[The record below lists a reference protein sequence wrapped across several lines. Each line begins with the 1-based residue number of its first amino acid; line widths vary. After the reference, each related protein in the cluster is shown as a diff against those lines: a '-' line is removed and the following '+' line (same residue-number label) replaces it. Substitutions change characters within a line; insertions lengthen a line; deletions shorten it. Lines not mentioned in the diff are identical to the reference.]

1 MKSKE
6 QVSGR
11 AGAAGVDA
19 AGPRRVP
26 TLAPSPAPPEPSPT
40 PPDSPHAPA
49 DSSPP
54 ARVEASVHE
63 TTRPDSPHVTPR
75 HWDDARH
82 PPRPEPMAHERR
94 VLLMALA
101 AGAPGVVVSL
111 VLLWVGGYTPKVV
124 WTLGA
129 LVVCFWLGFSFAV
142 QGRVVRPLQ
151 TVSNLL
157 AALREGDYSFRAR
170 GGRGQDALSEVI
182 REINALGETMREQRI
197 GALEAT
203 ALLRTVMAEIDVA
216 VFAFDPERRLRLV
229 NRAGERL
236 LSRPEERA
244 YGRTAEELGLAD
256 VLRVRENDETRTL
269 TKAFPGDGG
278 QLRRW
283 GVRRST
289 FRERGVPHQLLVI
302 GDLSRP
308 LREEELKAWQRIVRV
323 LGHELNNSLAPI
335 KSIAGSV
342 SSLLARDPLPADWRE
357 DVRSGLDVV
366 SARAESL
373 SRFMESYARLARLP
387 PPKMA
392 LVGLGQLVRRVAGL
406 ETRVRVS
413 VVPGPEL
420 TVRADAD
427 QLEQLLINLVRNAA
441 DASLVTGGGV
451 RLGWRAASNG
461 NVEICVEDEGL
472 GLANTSNLFVPFFT
486 TKPGGSGIG
495 LVLSRQIAEAH
506 GGALTLENRH
516 GSPGCA
522 ARLRLPA

>member
-1 MKSKE
+1 SATKAAAAAS
-6 QVSGR
+6 QSAAHR
-11 AGAAGVDA
+11 AG
-19 AGPRRVP
+19 R
-26 TLAPSPAPPEPSPT
+26 
-40 PPDSPHAPA
+40 
-49 DSSPP
+49 
-54 ARVEASVHE
+54 
-63 TTRPDSPHVTPR
+63 
-75 HWDDARH
+75 
-82 PPRPEPMAHERR
+82 EPMSHERR
-94 VLLMALA
+94 VLWSALA
-101 AGAPGVVVSL
+101 AGAPGVAVSL
-111 VLLWVGGYTPKVV
+111 ALLWAGDYTPKVV
-124 WTLGA
+124 WTLAA
-129 LVVCFWLGFSFAV
+129 LVVCFWLGFAFSV

-170 GGRGQDALSEVI
+170 GGRGWDALSEVI
-182 REINALGETMREQRI
+182 REINALSQTMREQRM

-203 ALLRTVMAEIDVA
+203 ALLRTVMSEIDVA

-236 LSRPEERA
+236 LGRTQERA
-244 YGRTAEELGLAD
+244 AGRTAEELGLED
-256 VLRVRENDETRTL
+256 VLRVREADAPHTL

-278 QLRRW
+278 QRRRW

-335 KSIAGSV
+335 KSIAGSLA
-342 SSLLARDPLPADWRE
+342 SLLSRERLPEDWRE

-366 SARAESL
+366 ASRAESL

-387 PPKMA
+387 PPRVA
-392 LVGLGQLVRRVAGL
+392 PVELGPLVRRAAGL

-413 VVPGPEL
+413 VLYGPEL

-427 QLEQLLINLVRNAA
+427 QLEQLLINLLRTAA
-441 DASLVTGGGV
+441 DASLVTGGAV
-451 RLGWRAASNG
+451 RTGWRATGNG
-461 NVEICVEDEGL
+461 HVEVWVEDEGL
-472 GLANTSNLFVPFFT
+472 GLANTANLFVPFFT

-506 GGALTLENRH
+506 GGTLTLENRR
-516 GSPGCA
+516 GARGCQ